1 MGGGDDVVD
10 VRDEAFADWKKG
22 MKYKE
27 IAEKYGV
34 SLSTVKS
41 WASRHWKSK
50 EGERVATKGR
60 KKLQPSGQ
68 RSQPKRGSP
77 ASSQSKRGAPEGN
90 QNAKGN
96 AGGGAPQRNQ
106 NNLKHGAY
114 AKIYWD
120 SLDENERELL
130 EDIPEDEEYQ
140 LQQQLALFTI
150 RERRFMNRIKQFQE
164 TGEKSKG
171 LLLKGVIKEKTLE
184 YTGTVK
190 AEAGAKSDKYADITD
205 TTTTETEALINTI
218 MVLEEE
224 LTKVQKAKNKC
235 IDSLARIRLE
245 KRKLDEGGKGNE
257 DMDAWIAAVMGDSLS
272 DEEGGE
278 ES

>member
-41 WASRHWKSK
+41 WASRHWKNQADEK
-50 EGERVATKGR
+50 VATR
-60 KKLQPSGQ
+60 KKKRLQPSS
-68 RSQPKRGSP
+68 RKSQPKKGGP
-77 ASSQSKRGAPEGN
+77 ASSNSKKGAPEGN
-90 QNAKGN
+90 QNARGN
-96 AGGGAPQRNQ
+96 SGGGAPQRNQ

-120 SLDENERELL
+120 SLDENEMELL
-130 EDIPEDEEYQ
+130 GDIPEDEEYQ
-140 LQQQLALFTI
+140 LIQQLALYTI

-190 AEAGAKSDKYADITD
+190 ADAGTKDDKFAEITD

-218 MVLEEE
+218 MILEEE

-245 KRKLDEGGKGNE
+245 KRKIDESGKGNE
-257 DMDAWIAAVMGDSLS
+257 DVDAWIAAVMGDDLP

>member
-1 MGGGDDVVD
+1 MDVM
-10 VRDEAFADWKKG
+10 DEAYADWKNG

-34 SLSTVKS
+34 SLSAVKS
-41 WASRHWKSK
+41 WASRHWKNRK
-50 EGERVATKGR
+50 EEKVATKKP
-60 KKLQPSGQ
+60 KKLQPSNQ
-68 RSQPKRGSP
+68 KSQPKRGSP
-77 ASSQSKRGAPEGN
+77 ASSKSKKGAPEGN

-96 AGGGAPQRNQ
+96 SGGGAPQRNQ
-106 NNLKHGAY
+106 NNMKHGAY

-120 SLDENERELL
+120 SLDENEQELL
-130 EDIPEDEEYQ
+130 QDIPDEEEYQ

-150 RERRFMNRIKQFQE
+150 RERRMMNRIKQFQE

-171 LLLKGVIKEKTLE
+171 LLLKGVVKEKTLE

-190 AEAGAKSDKYADITD
+190 ADTGTKEDKFAEITD

-224 LTKVQKAKNKC
+224 LTKIQKAKNKC

-245 KRKLDEGGKGNE
+245 KRKMDESGKGNE
-257 DMDAWIAAVMGDSLS
+257 DVDAWIAAVMGNAPP
-272 DEEGGE
+272 DEEGGGE
-278 ES
+278 